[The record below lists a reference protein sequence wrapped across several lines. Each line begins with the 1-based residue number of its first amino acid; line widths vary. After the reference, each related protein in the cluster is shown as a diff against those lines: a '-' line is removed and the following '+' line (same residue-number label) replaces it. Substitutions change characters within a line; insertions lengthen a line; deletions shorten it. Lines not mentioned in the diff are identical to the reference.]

1 MGISSGMVSLFTQL
15 NAEGFFDDI
24 GSVIEF
30 GAQTT
35 RCLYRAPVMKKCLD
49 SFGRLEGLT
58 DEELGRICKGP
69 SRDFYEAIG
78 LEYACLDTSG
88 KDGAF
93 IFDLNFDAVSEEQ
106 CGKFDLLTNFGT
118 SEHVFNQYNSFKAAH
133 DFVRK
138 GGAFMHFMPFLGYMD
153 HGYYSFQPCFYHEL
167 AAANDYDILGM
178 WLNPDGRHDS
188 YLIPW
193 TPDILKHL
201 SLKATDFSGL
211 FVLMRKTGDEAF
223 KIPFQGR
230 YEDRF
235 SGDFEARYTS
245 VASSGELGIV
255 SPQALMNSLSGHDL
269 QRELGKRY
277 FSKLGK
283 LLSGRWR

>member
-1 MGISSGMVSLFTQL
+1 MGISSGVISLFTQL
-15 NAEGFFDDI
+15 KAEGFFDGI

-35 RCLYRAPVMKKCLD
+35 RCRYHAPVMKKCLEK
-49 SFGRLEGLT
+49 FGVSEGLT
-58 DEELGRICKGP
+58 DRELGRICKGA

-78 LEYACLDTSG
+78 MEYASLDTSSAF
-88 KDGAF
+88 GAF
-93 IFDLNFDAVSEEQ
+93 VFDLNFDAVPEEL

-118 SEHVFNQYNSFKAAH
+118 SEHVFNQYNNFKTAH

-138 GGAFMHFMPFLGYMD
+138 GGAFMHFMPFLGYVD
-153 HGYYSFQPCFYHEL
+153 HGYYSFQPCFYNDL
-167 AAANDYDILGM
+167 AGANDYDILGM

-201 SLKATDFSGL
+201 SLKATNYSGL
-211 FVLMRKTGDEAF
+211 FVLMRKTKDEAF

-230 YEDRF
+230 YENCF

-245 VASSGELGIV
+245 VAGSGKLGIF
-255 SPQALMNSLSGHDL
+255 SPQALMESLSGYDL
-269 QRELGKRY
+269 QRELRKRY
-277 FSKLGK
+277 LSKLGK